1 MRWISMTDYSWPGN
15 VRELRNEIERL
26 VIMVQDDVIQEK
38 DLSLPNGTASSY
50 RLNPPRSPRPV

>member
-1 MRWISMTDYSWPGN
+1 MLLDLMMDYSWPGN

-38 DLSLPNGTASSY
+38 DLSLPERKRFHS
-50 RLNPPRSPRPV
+50 RVNPPRSPRPV